1 MSRPAPERPGPA
13 DAAPAPARVLG
24 FIDVTAL
31 VVGCI
36 VGADIY
42 IATAL
47 GADLLGPA
55 SLLVWA
61 AAGAL
66 AAVFA
71 LNFAQCAMAVPEAG
85 GTYAYA
91 RRAFGPFV
99 GFVAGWALWL
109 AEWTSLAVFPVAFV
123 RYLTVIFPHLTPLEG
138 ALVKVALVGALTLV
152 NYRGTRLS
160 GTFNDVI
167 TAIKLIPLGLLALLG
182 AAYIIA
188 EPAQAARNL
197 LPFAPKGWEGA
208 SAALVQIFWAY
219 AGFELAIIPAGEVRD
234 ARRTV
239 PRAVLVGMGI
249 VTAFYLTTNLVMMAA
264 VPPARLARSSAPTS
278 EAFEAIVS
286 ALFPPLAGAGL
297 ALMTLGALLSISGS
311 DESGTLSLS
320 RLGYAIARDGYLPP
334 AMARLH
340 PRYGTPYVSLLVQNG
355 TVLAAALTGSLRGLI
370 AEAVFFLTV
379 TYALT
384 ALAALRLRREMQDTL
399 RLPGARWSPY
409 AALAG
414 AILLNAGQ
422 TPPRLLA
429 GLLLL
434 GLAVPLYALFGRRS
448 APARDSGA
456 LRRDE
461 MERRQRVFLARLLPA
476 GRRPRA

>member
-1 MSRPAPERPGPA
+1 MPPATDRPRP
-13 DAAPAPARVLG
+13 DAACPAPARVLG

-47 GADLLGPA
+47 GADILGPA

-99 GFVAGWALWL
+99 GFMAGWALWL

-123 RYLTVIFPHLTPLEG
+123 RYLTVFLPHLTPLEA
-138 ALVKVALVGALTLV
+138 ALVKVALVGALTV
-152 NYRGTRLS
+152 INYRGTRLS

-167 TAIKLIPLGLLALLG
+167 TAVKLVPLGLLALLG
-182 AAYIIA
+182 AVYIAA
-188 EPAQAARNL
+188 EPGVAARHL

-208 SAALVQIFWAY
+208 GAALIQIFWAY

-264 VPPARLARSSAPTS
+264 VAPARLARSSAPTS

-286 ALFPPLAGAGL
+286 SLFPPLAGAGL
-297 ALMTLGALLSISGS
+297 TIMTLGALLSIGGS

-340 PRYGTPYVSLLVQNG
+340 PRYGTPYVSLLVQNA
-355 TVLAAALTGSLRGLI
+355 TVLVAALTGSLRGLI

-384 ALAALRLRREMQDTL
+384 ALAALRLRHQARDAL
-399 RLPGARWSPY
+399 RLPGARWAPY

-414 AILLNAGQ
+414 AVLLNAGQ
-422 TPPRLLA
+422 TPGRLAAGIALLA
-429 GLLLL
+429 
-434 GLAVPLYALFGRRS
+434 LAIPLYAAFGRRP
-448 APARDSGA
+448 APAPDTADLSRS
-456 LRRDE
+456 E
-461 MERRQRVFLARLLPA
+461 MERRQRVFLARLLTA
-476 GRRPRA
+476 GRGRRA